1 MNKYMGNRMNNSPE
15 SVSELRWI
23 RILLTIIAI
32 PVVVVML
39 KTMASIFI
47 PLIFAVFISFIF
59 APLRAWLAKRKVP
72 LGAILL
78 IMILMILLGFAL
90 IGGVVYAAVNS
101 FIAQLPKYQERFNV
115 LAGDLLTW
123 FEQATAQMDL
133 ALANIPQLDAAALLS
148 GSSFNLTKLVSGTMG
163 TFVNAGGKIFI
174 TLIFLIFLI
183 SGGGALEKRLKK
195 VLTAEKSRQTLD
207 TVLGI
212 QTQIQRYFFNKFLVS
227 FCTAAVAMTVLWIFG
242 IDFII
247 IAGILFVIMNFI
259 PNFGSII
266 SVSFALLL
274 CLLQYG
280 FGLRFAGLALCL
292 GANELFFAN
301 IFEPRLMGQK
311 LNLTPIMILISLIF
325 WGYVWGIVGMMIAV
339 PITSAVNIVLKQ
351 MNSKSL
357 ISAVI
362 SDT

>member
-1 MNKYMGNRMNNSPE
+1 MNNSPD
-15 SVSELRWI
+15 SVIELRWI
-23 RILLTIIAI
+23 RILLTILVV
-32 PVVVVML
+32 PVVVIIL
-39 KTMASIFI
+39 KAMGSIFI
-47 PLIFAVFISFIF
+47 PLIFAVFTSFIF
-59 APLRAWLAKRKVP
+59 APMRAWLAKRNVP
-72 LGAILL
+72 MGVILL
-78 IMILMILLGFAL
+78 IMILIILIAFAL

-101 FIAQLPKYQERFNV
+101 FIVQLPKYQERFN
-115 LAGDLLTW
+115 DLMSGSVRWIEAMTD
-123 FEQATAQMDL
+123 QMNL
-133 ALANIPQLDAAALLS
+133 ALANVPHMDMKSMLS
-148 GSSFNLTKLVSGTMG
+148 GNSFSLTRLVSGTMG

-174 TLIFLIFLI
+174 TLIFLIFI
-183 SGGGALEKRLKK
+183 ITGSGKLEKRLKG
-195 VLTAEKSRQTLD
+195 VLTVENNRQALS

-227 FCTAAVAMTVLWIFG
+227 FSTAAVAMTVMWLFG

-247 IAGILFVIMNFI
+247 VAGILFVIMNFI

-266 SVSFALLL
+266 SVSFALLI

-280 FGLRFAGLALCL
+280 FGWRFAGLTFCL

-325 WGYVWGIVGMMIAV
+325 WGYVWGVVGMMIAV
-339 PITSAVNIVLKQ
+339 PVTSAVNIVLKQ
-351 MNSKSL
+351 MDSKSL
-357 ISAVI
+357 ISAII

>member
-1 MNKYMGNRMNNSPE
+1 MNNNPE

-23 RILLTIIAI
+23 RILLSIIAV
-32 PVVVVML
+32 PVVVIVL

-47 PLIFAVFISFIF
+47 PLIIALFVSFIF
-59 APLRAWLAKRKVP
+59 APLRAWLAQRKVP
-72 LGAILL
+72 LAVILL
-78 IMILMILLGFAL
+78 IMILMILLVFAL

-101 FIAQLPKYQERFNV
+101 FITQLPKYQERFNV
-115 LAGDLLTW
+115 MAADLLSW
-123 FEQATAQMDL
+123 FEHAAAQMDL
-133 ALANIPQLDAAALLS
+133 ALANIPQLDTASLLS

-163 TFVNAGGKIFI
+163 TFVNTGGKIFI
-174 TLIFLIFLI
+174 TLIFLIFII
-183 SGGGALEKRLKK
+183 SGSGALEKRLKR
-195 VLTAEKSRQTLD
+195 VLTAEKNRQTLQ

-227 FCTAAVAMTVLWIFG
+227 ISTAAVAMTILWIFG

-247 IAGILFVIMNFI
+247 IAGMLFVIMNFI

-266 SVSFALLL
+266 SVSFALLI

-280 FGLRFAGLALCL
+280 FGLRFVGLFLCL
-292 GANELFFAN
+292 EANELFFSN